1 MCEVK
6 IITGTSAAAEAA
18 KLCDVDVIAA
28 YPITPQTTCVEKLA
42 EFVANGELDAEYI
55 KVESEHSAMSACI
68 GASATGARTFTA
80 TASQGLALMHEL
92 LFAASGMRLPIVM
105 MNANRALSAPINIW
119 NDQQDSI
126 SQRDTGWIQF
136 YAENNQEVLDTIIQA
151 YRIAEHEDVLLPVM
165 VNLDGFILTHTVEPV
180 TVPKQENVLDF
191 VGIYEPKHAYMDPD
205 RPITQGPVGVPGCY
219 MESRYAVQKAMDN
232 AEKIIMDIHDEFAEK
247 FKRSYGNGLIET
259 YNIENAETVLVA
271 LGSVCSPIKEVIDQ
285 MKEEGKE
292 YGLLRIRCYRP
303 LPIKHIREALK
314 NAKNVAILD
323 KDISFGTNKGA
334 VYLDLA
340 SFLKD
345 KKTVNYIV
353 GLGGRDIGI
362 QDIKDIMEHAENA
375 EDGETKWVGLQ
386 EE

>member
-205 RPITQGPVGVPGCY
+205 RPITQGPVGVPSCY

-353 GLGGRDIGI
+353 GLGGRDIRI